1 MHDISLSMTQPSRV
15 HSLLLKQFTY
25 NTLYIFW
32 WCACINKFSELRFSD
47 CLCKPISSINRD
59 AICKPISSFY
69 QKMEILVKYW
79 QTLNKT
85 EKTSRIAQYTCQHLA
100 ICQGV
105 IMKGNICFTFPC
117 IKFYQFIHILLNLFV
132 WVWIAAV
139 QCRCLSAHPVTSV
152 WYRYW
157 SRSVVYT

>member
-1 MHDISLSMTQPSRV
+1 MHDISFSMTQPSSV

-32 WCACINKFSELRFSD
+32 WRTCINKFSELRFSD
-47 CLCKPISSINRD
+47 CLYKPISSINRD

-85 EKTSRIAQYTCQHLA
+85 EKTSRIAQYTCKWSQSTSCHLPR
-100 ICQGV
+100 CHNER
-105 IMKGNICFTFPC
+105 KYL
-117 IKFYQFIHILLNLFV
+117 FYISLYQILPFYTYSVEFVCVSLNS
-132 WVWIAAV
+132 
-139 QCRCLSAHPVTSV
+139 CSSM
-152 WYRYW
+152 
-157 SRSVVYT
+157 